1 MLVYVQFNTKLLSK
15 KEKISNK
22 KSYEVLLS
30 NDAAEAQG
38 FFYEGG
44 DEQAL
49 VVFRDPD
56 EAEAEVPGTGMTWRI
71 LGDAVGAD
79 EQLQPR
85 RSGRNQPRDLH
96 EEEEFESEADSD
108 YEEEQIPFEDDEDE
122 ILGANSFED

>member
-1 MLVYVQFNTKLLSK
+1 MMLLKHKV
-15 KEKISNK
+15 
-22 KSYEVLLS
+22 
-30 NDAAEAQG
+30 

-56 EAEAEVPGTGMTWRI
+56 EAEAEVPGTGMTCRI
-71 LGDAVGAD
+71 LGDTVGAD

>member
-1 MLVYVQFNTKLLSK
+1 V
-15 KEKISNK
+15 
-22 KSYEVLLS
+22 
-30 NDAAEAQG
+30 

-108 YEEEQIPFEDDEDE
+108 YEEEQIPRIEAVWTVGCCMLCLPIIFCLIVHLCYVLLAASCCYD
-122 ILGANSFED
+122 F